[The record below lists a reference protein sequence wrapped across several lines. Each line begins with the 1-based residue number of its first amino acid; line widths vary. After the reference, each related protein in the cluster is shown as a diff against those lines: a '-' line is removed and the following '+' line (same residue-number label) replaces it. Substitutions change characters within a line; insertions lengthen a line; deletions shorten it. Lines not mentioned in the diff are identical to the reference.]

1 MDIQVNKVE
10 LGFVNN
16 KLINPDIIEEPD
28 EEEIDEE
35 NIEEDLDL
43 MDDET
48 LEIIN
53 RIRLKNINNENNLF
67 KEPEIKKKSSKKA
80 SKKSSK
86 KNMSLQEFSKTCEPE
101 KPSIKRFTSTR
112 VEHKKKSDNVTSVIK
127 RQFNPRKPPYSFHR
141 KNNIEI
147 LQLNNFQEFP
157 ELK

>member
-16 KLINPDIIEEPD
+16 KLINPDIIEEDLED
-28 EEEIDEE
+28 EEEEE

-80 SKKSSK
+80 SKKTSK

-101 KPSIKRFTSTR
+101 KPGIKRFTSNR
-112 VEHKKKSDNVTSVIK
+112 VEHKKKSDVPAVLK
-127 RQFNPRKPPYSFHR
+127 RQFNPRKPPYNFHR
-141 KNNIEI
+141 KNKIETP
-147 LQLNNFQEFP
+147 QLNNIQEFP
-157 ELK
+157 ELR